1 MKMTLRILQESL
13 KSLQEQLC
21 ETGSR
26 VSPPFS
32 SVHSHPDSPHTHLA
46 KMQPNTQISFD
57 VSVDIYYYLDNVA
70 LQVRT
75 VITLEPGGEV
85 RRRKLKES
93 RNPGLRL
100 GSRED
105 ARKLRE
111 EIEQK
116 ATEGRIRR
124 VKDVDGREE
133 IEKSV
138 GGRGGEVEVRMRKED
153 GRGFGRAG
161 GGGGGGNPEGRAR
174 SWMLPRLSSPA
185 VQVSP
190 GSCHPMKV
198 TNESQIQSKIE
209 D

>member
-1 MKMTLRILQESL
+1 MRDWL
-13 KSLQEQLC
+13 KSL
-21 ETGSR
+21 
-26 VSPPFS
+26 SPILVGPL
-32 SVHSHPDSPHTHLA
+32 SPRQPTHTPGQNATKHTNL
-46 KMQPNTQISFD
+46 ISCFRRY
-57 VSVDIYYYLDNVA
+57 IIYLDNVA

-133 IEKSV
+133 TEKSV

-153 GRGFGRAG
+153 GRGFGRA

-190 GSCHPMKV
+190 GSCHRIGTKTVNPMKV